1 MIRVNL
7 MGLPKKR
14 MGRRA
19 RAPIMPVGGGLALVL
34 LVGVLAA
41 VAGYQYF
48 VTYRGYQ
55 QEIVQLDMAIAT
67 LQREAA
73 DLSRIKAEYDTF
85 SKRKELMT
93 KRINVIEALK
103 AKQSGPVQLLT
114 TLASAVV
121 STDSLWLTGFAQ
133 TGQTIT
139 IEGTA
144 LNVKA
149 VADFI
154 TRLINT
160 RLFSDVDLKETAQDV
175 ADKEI
180 EKFGFTVN
188 GRLVAPAPTT

>member
-1 MIRVNL
+1 
-7 MGLPKKR
+7 
-14 MGRRA
+14 
-19 RAPIMPVGGGLALVL
+19 MPVGGGLALVL

-48 VTYRGYQ
+48 VRYQGFQ
-55 QEIVQLDMAIAT
+55 QEIAQLDMSITT

-85 SKRKELMT
+85 SKRKELLT

-103 AKQSGPVQLLT
+103 AKQSGPVQLLA

-121 STDSLWLTGFAQ
+121 GTDSLWLTGFAQ

-160 RLFSDVDLKETAQDV
+160 RAFSEVDLKETAQD
-175 ADKEI
+175 ATEKEI
-180 EKFGFTVN
+180 EKFVFTVN

>member
-7 MGLPKKR
+7 MGLPKTRK
-14 MGRRA
+14 RA

-34 LVGVLAA
+34 LVGVLVA

-48 VTYRGYQ
+48 VRYQ
-55 QEIVQLDMAIAT
+55 GFQQQIAQLNMDIAT
-67 LQREAA
+67 LEREAA
-73 DLSRIKAEYDTF
+73 DLTRIRAEYDTS
-85 SKRKELMT
+85 SKRKELLT
-93 KRINVIEALK
+93 KRINVIEGLK

-121 STDSLWLTGFAQ
+121 GTDSLWLTSFTQ

-160 RLFSDVDLKETAQDV
+160 RIFAAVDLKETAQDT
-175 ADKEI
+175 ADKEM
-180 EKFGFTVN
+180 EKFLFTVN
-188 GRLVAPAPTT
+188 GQLAAPAPTT